1 MSKNLAPN
9 VTVLAL
15 ARAALFPIRLGW

>member
-1 MSKNLAPN
+1 VLAAKGFA

-15 ARAALFPIRLGW
+15 ARAALFPIKLG